1 MILKRLR
8 EVILISEKT
17 RLSSLRKENAKERK
31 ETVELVNTVIH
42 TVITNSI
49 TEMNNRYTL
58 GRTWL
63 LKSLGK

>member
-17 RLSSLRKENAKERK
+17 QLSSLRKENAKERK
-31 ETVELVNTVIH
+31 ETVDLVNTVIH

>member
-17 RLSSLRKENAKERK
+17 QLSSLRKENAKERK

>member
-17 RLSSLRKENAKERK
+17 QLSFLRKENAKERK